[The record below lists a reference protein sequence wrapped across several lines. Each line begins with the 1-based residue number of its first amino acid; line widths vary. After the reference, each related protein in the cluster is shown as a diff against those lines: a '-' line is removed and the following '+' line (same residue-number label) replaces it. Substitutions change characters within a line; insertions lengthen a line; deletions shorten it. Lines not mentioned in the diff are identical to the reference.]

1 MAQMDTSSAI
11 HVELSNV
18 SILDTASAGP
28 RGPPFFN
35 APILINAGSG
45 PPSFAAQPAVQG
57 NLSLK
62 QVSVR
67 YSANV
72 SANPSTPWPFFFA
85 FAPNELDSVH
95 GDVVVETATPELVC
109 TKQIIATRET
119 DVGIEMDCKGASKE
133 QQLHGLQDLTL

>member
-1 MAQMDTSSAI
+1 MDTSSAV
-11 HVELSNV
+11 HVELYNV

-35 APILINAGSG
+35 APILINAGTG

-57 NLSLK
+57 NLSLN

-72 SANPSTPWPFFFA
+72 SANPSTPWPFLFA
-85 FAPNELDSVH
+85 FASNELDSVH

-109 TKQIIATRET
+109 PKQIIAPRET
-119 DVGIEMDCKGASKE
+119 DVDIKVDCKGASKE
-133 QQLHGLQDLTL
+133 QQLHGL